1 MTERIR
7 FRCPCCGMIA
17 NLDRIEQGQPY
28 KIQVFSQ
35 KFGGKVAGDL
45 KGRGKAKGLMKYTN
59 ITRSSVEIVREIEEM
74 VGKTYQSIRNSK
86 KSRQNAS

>member
-1 MTERIR
+1 MIEKIR

-17 NLDRIEQGQPY
+17 DLDRIDQSPH

-35 KFGGKVAGDL
+35 KFGGKIAGNN

-59 ITRSSVEIVREIEEM
+59 ITRSSVDVVREIEEM
-74 VGKTYQSIRNSK
+74 VEKTYQNIRN
-86 KSRQNAS
+86 RG

>member
-1 MTERIR
+1 MIGKIR

-17 NLDRIEQGQPY
+17 DLDRIDQAPY

-35 KFGGKVAGDL
+35 TFGGKIAGNN

-59 ITRSSVEIVREIEEM
+59 ITRTSIDVIREIEEI
-74 VGKTYQSIRNSK
+74 VKKTYQNIRD
-86 KSRQNAS
+86 RE

>member
-1 MTERIR
+1 MIEKIR

-17 NLDRIEQGQPY
+17 DLERIRQGQTF

-35 KFGGKVAGDL
+35 TFGGKVAGDR

-59 ITRSSVEIVREIEEM
+59 ITRTSAEEVREIEEM
-74 VGKTYQSIRNSK
+74 VERTYHKLNIKETHTN
-86 KSRQNAS
+86 